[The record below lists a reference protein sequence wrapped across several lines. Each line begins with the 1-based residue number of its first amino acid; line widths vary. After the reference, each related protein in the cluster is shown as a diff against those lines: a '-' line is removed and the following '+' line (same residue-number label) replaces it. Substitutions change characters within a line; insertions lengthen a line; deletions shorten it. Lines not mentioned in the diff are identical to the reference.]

1 MHLRAALLAAGLS
14 LLALSTRAS
23 AQAAPDT
30 AGVRLAVLDYVEGFY
45 EGDSTRFLRSVRP
58 EVDKFGFWHDKDG
71 TYKGGPFTWE
81 QFFGFARNVRAGKIK
96 TPPNAPKDVTI
107 LDVQDQTA
115 AAKVRAWWGT
125 DYFLLGRY
133 EGRWMIR
140 HVLWQEPAAK

>member
-1 MHLRAALLAAGLS
+1 
-14 LLALSTRAS
+14 
-23 AQAAPDT
+23 
-30 AGVRLAVLDYVEGFY
+30 
-45 EGDSTRFLRSVRP
+45 
-58 EVDKFGFWHDKDG
+58 
-71 TYKGGPFTWE
+71 
-81 QFFGFARNVRAGKIK
+81 RNVRAGKIK